1 MRDRR
6 RCYPYKHAIGPL
18 ASKPEARLG
27 AGHTVPEVGSLR
39 ICATFEI
46 RDGSQVVARISR
58 KWFTIRD
65 AYGVDV
71 APGQS
76 DAFII
81 AIAVCLDR
89 IHHDEE
95 ERRG

>member
-1 MRDRR
+1 
-6 RCYPYKHAIGPL
+6 
-18 ASKPEARLG
+18 
-27 AGHTVPEVGSLR
+27 
-39 ICATFEI
+39 
-46 RDGSQVVARISR
+46 VAWISR

-71 APGQS
+71 APGQN

-95 ERRG
+95 RRG